1 MICEKLHQP
10 FDAHVK
16 VVGERLGKDSAYW
29 LKSEKLMSKLD
40 WVDTIGLEQGLDETL
55 AWAQTHLAALNTQ
68 PMQYIHKP

>member
-10 FDAHVK
+10 FDTHVK

-29 LKSEKLMSKLD
+29 LQSAKIRSELGWS
-40 WVDTIGLEQGLDETL
+40 DTISLEEGLEEAL
-55 AWAQTHLAALNTQ
+55 AWAQANLDALNTQ